1 MVWIKKSTV
10 AKIMALIVFLVAVGM
25 TAIWPKNDS
34 QNSLPDSSEV
44 IMLPEPALKGDVS
57 MEEAI
62 EKRRSIRSFTDE
74 SLTAENISQLMWAAQ
89 GITDETR
96 MFRSAPS
103 AGATYPLE
111 VYIVTGTDGVRD
123 ENIPEGVYRYNPLD
137 HSLKQVGT
145 GDVRQDL
152 YSAAIRQSP
161 INTAPV
167 NIIIAAD
174 YSRTTARYGDRGI
187 RYVHMEAG
195 HSAQNMYLQTA
206 AMDIGMVVIGA
217 FEDDAIKQ
225 ILSMPASHD
234 PLYIIPV
241 GHLR

>member
-1 MVWIKKSTV
+1 MVWIRKSTV
-10 AKIMALIVFLVAVGM
+10 AKIMALIVFMVAVGM
-25 TAIWPKNDS
+25 TAIWPKSDS

-57 MEEAI
+57 VEEAI
-62 EKRRSIRSFTDE
+62 DKRRSIRSFTDGP
-74 SLTAENISQLMWAAQ
+74 LAAEDISQIMWAAQ

-111 VYIVTGTDGVRD
+111 VYIVTGSDGVGD
-123 ENIPEGVYRYNPLD
+123 EDIPVGVYRYNPAE
-137 HSLKQVGT
+137 HSLQLVYT

-152 YSAAIRQSP
+152 YSAALRQSP
-161 INTAPV
+161 IDTAPV

-174 YSRTTARYGDRGI
+174 YSRTTGRYGDRGI
-187 RYVHMEAG
+187 MYVHMEAG
-195 HSAQNMYLQTA
+195 HSAQNLYLQTA
-206 AMDIGMVVIGA
+206 AMDLGMVVIGA
-217 FEDDAIKQ
+217 FEDDAIKR

-241 GHLR
+241 GHPR